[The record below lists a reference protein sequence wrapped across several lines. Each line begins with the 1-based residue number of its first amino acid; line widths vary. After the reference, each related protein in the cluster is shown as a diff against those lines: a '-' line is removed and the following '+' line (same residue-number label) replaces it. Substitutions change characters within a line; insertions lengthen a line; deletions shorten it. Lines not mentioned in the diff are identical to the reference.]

1 MGLLDRFIGRPSS
14 PPAATASTVR
24 AMLYGGR
31 ETLEVVG
38 ESHYQ
43 DALWQ
48 IVGGRRAEPVRH
60 DIYALLVPNPENPY
74 DANAI
79 EVRIEGHLVGH
90 LSREDAVLYR
100 PGLLRLVQ
108 THGLIALE
116 GTIVGG
122 GPRRDGIGFLGVFL
136 DHDPADFGLTPQ
148 RASNGRGIRT
158 GFAEAAATDPAD
170 DSYDLSWYST
180 LSSNDPAAI
189 KQLRILLENEHEPID
204 RHYMLCELESR
215 LYRGRDGFASA
226 LEEFDAACRQH
237 DEEMSSIRPALLS
250 KFGVIPVID
259 MYRQASIRWRK
270 ARDWQ
275 AARDWAERGITVYGS
290 EAARPE
296 VVEDLHKRV
305 AHASA
310 KIEAATQPRAHAPR
324 TTVTA
329 AAHVA
334 PEMETLVCESCGSNF
349 ERARTRGRKPKRCPA
364 CRGEMAP
371 AATA

>member
-1 MGLLDRFIGRPSS
+1 MGLLDRFLGRPSS
-14 PPAATASTVR
+14 PPAATVSTVR
-24 AMLYGGR
+24 AMLYGGG

-60 DIYALLVPNPENPY
+60 DTHALLVPNPENPY
-74 DANAI
+74 DSNAI
-79 EVRIEGHLVGH
+79 EVRIEGHLVGY

-100 PGLLRLVQ
+100 PGLLRLMQ
-108 THGLIALE
+108 TDGLIALE

-158 GFAEAAATDPAD
+158 GFAEAAAIDRAD
-170 DSYDLSWYST
+170 DRYDLSWYAT
-180 LSSNDPAAI
+180 LSPNDPAAI
-189 KQLRILLENEHEPID
+189 RQLRTLLENEHEPIG

-237 DEEMSSIRPALLS
+237 DEEMSSIRPALLA
-250 KFGVIPVID
+250 KFDVIPVID
-259 MYRQASIRWRK
+259 MYRQASIRWQK
-270 ARDWQ
+270 AKDWR
-275 AARDWAERGITVYGS
+275 AAREWAERGITIYGR

-305 AHASA
+305 AHATA
-310 KIEAATQPRAHAPR
+310 KIEAAAQPKPR
-324 TTVTA
+324 TPRTAVTA
-329 AAHVA
+329 AAPRV
-334 PEMETLVCESCGSNF
+334 PEMETLVCESCGSSF
-349 ERARTRGRKPKRCPA
+349 ERARTRGRKPKHCPA
-364 CRGEMAP
+364 CRGETAP